1 MSSQLKAVKK
11 QTAPKVLITIV
22 EYSGV
27 PTIQLRRNP
36 DDKPMQFQERRA
48 RLILDTPRAEL
59 EAFVKHCEG
68 RK

>member
-11 QTAPKVLITIV
+11 QTAPKVLIEIV
-22 EYSGV
+22 EYNGV
-27 PTIQLRRNP
+27 PTLQLRRNP
-36 DDKPMQFQERRA
+36 DDRPMQFQERKA
-48 RLILDTPRAEL
+48 RLLLDTPRGEL